1 MVARWRPKLLSRL
14 LGALELKTPLSA
26 LSRREKATVPQQSV
40 LQFIHSLI
48 AMGVLLLNCPVI
60 RRRTSQACCTLL
72 RDIADDRVLPWI
84 ADMKEDR
91 SEDVQFWGFLT
102 HEVLYDRGHLDL
114 TQLEG
119 HIKEGLDHRSPGVR
133 QAARQINSRFVQC
146 WTSLMQSN
154 ASVKNA
160 PFGRWAA
167 QRRAAPYLSH

>member
-1 MVARWRPKLLSRL
+1 MTTVNWAAISRALGVGSACGSEVAAQAIEQIIRRTGIEDAVECFIEARE
-14 LGALELKTPLSA
+14 GYSA
-26 LSRREKATVPQQSV
+26 AQSV
-40 LQFIHSLI
+40 LQFIHSPI
-48 AMGVLLLNCPVI
+48 AMEYCYSIVRSSAADE
-60 RRRTSQACCTLL
+60 RRKLAAILL

-133 QAARQINSRFVQC
+133 QAARQINSRFCAVLDQPD
-146 WTSLMQSN
+146 
-154 ASVKNA
+154 AI
-160 PFGRWAA
+160 
-167 QRRAAPYLSH
+167 